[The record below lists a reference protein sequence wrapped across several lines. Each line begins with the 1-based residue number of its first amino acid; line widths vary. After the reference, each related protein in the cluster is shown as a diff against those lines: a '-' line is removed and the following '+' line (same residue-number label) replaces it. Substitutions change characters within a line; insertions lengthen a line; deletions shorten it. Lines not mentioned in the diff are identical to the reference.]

1 MGVYIPNMDKPKT
14 AFECSTKIN
23 PEERMC
29 IYTGKVFEETL
40 SLLLDHPCDDCPLIE
55 IDEPK
60 VGKWIDHKE
69 IIHTDPE
76 IWGYSQECSLC
87 GFTLG
92 AKEYNYCPNCG
103 AKMERR
109 TDET

>member
-1 MGVYIPNMDKPKT
+1 MGVYNPNMEMPRNCT
-14 AFECSTKIN
+14 ECIEFKDD
-23 PEERMC
+23 C
-29 IYTGKVFEETL
+29 
-40 SLLLDHPCDDCPLIE
+40 DHYWDYYCTHESRPSNCPLIE

-69 IIHTDPE
+69 IIYTDPE

-109 TDET
+109 ADET